1 MSQTSTRQA
10 ELEARKIAESGRQ
23 TEWHLPSFGKE
34 LYLGHFRPDLISPF
48 PEESPEV
55 AARTAEFVARVRHT
69 CETEWR
75 EVGGEIERTGVI
87 PEYVVKGLA
96 DLGAF
101 GMKIP
106 VEYGGLGLSQVAY
119 NKALMLFTQ
128 VHGSLG
134 ALLSAHQSIGVPQ
147 PVKLFGTEEQKKK
160 FLPRCAKG
168 AITAFLLTEPGFG
181 SDPARMKS
189 TAVPTEDGEA
199 YILDGVKLWTTNGVI
214 AELVVIMARVP
225 ASEGHRGGISAF
237 VVEMD
242 SPGITVE
249 RRNGFMGLRGIENGV
264 TRFHNVRVPKENL
277 IGKEGHGL
285 RISLTTLN
293 AGRLAIPAMSAGSAK
308 WATKIAREWS
318 GERFSFGRPI
328 GKQGAVAEKLSFMAA
343 TAFALDAMQEITA
356 LMNDE
361 GRNDIR
367 IESAIAKLYATEM
380 SYKVLD
386 ELVQVRGGRGYETAE
401 SLQARGE
408 RAVPAE
414 QALRD
419 SRINRIFEG
428 STEVMRLLLA
438 REATDQHL
446 TVAGD
451 IIDPEADMKAKGQ
464 AAVRAAGFY
473 STWLPKLAA
482 GKGNTPTA
490 FNEYGKLAK
499 HLRYIDRRARK
510 LARSTFYGMS
520 RWQGKL
526 EYQQAFLG
534 RIVDIGAEL
543 FAMSAAIMKAEQIKR
558 NEGGAK
564 GAEAYELADVF
575 CQQARLRVEGLFDA
589 LWSNTD
595 AVDMRVSADL
605 LKGKYT
611 WLDEGI
617 IDLTEGTGPWISDES
632 FGPTQVEDV
641 RRDPYAS
648 A

>member
-1 MSQTSTRQA
+1 MPSNTRQA
-10 ELEARKIAESGRQ
+10 EIEARKVAESGRQ
-23 TEWHLPSFGKE
+23 TEWHKPSFGKE
-34 LYLGHFRPDLISPF
+34 LYLGDFQLDLIAPF
-48 PEESPEV
+48 PTESPEV
-55 AARTAEFVARVRHT
+55 AAKTAAFVEKVRHLV
-69 CETEWR
+69 ETEWR
-75 EVGGEIERTGVI
+75 EAGAEIEKSGVI
-87 PEYVVKGLA
+87 PEYMMKGLA

-106 VEYGGLGLSQVAY
+106 EEYGGLGLSQVAY
-119 NKALMLFTQ
+119 NKALMLITQ
-128 VHGSLG
+128 IHGSLG

-147 PVKLFGTEEQKKK
+147 PVKLFGTEEQKQK

-168 AITAFLLTEPGFG
+168 AVTAFLLTEPGFG

-189 TAVPTEDGEA
+189 TAVPTEDGKG
-199 YILDGVKLWTTNGVI
+199 YTLNGVKLWTTNGVI

-225 ASEGHRGGISAF
+225 KSEGHRGGISAF

-249 RRNGFMGLRGIENGV
+249 KRNVFMGLRGIENGV
-264 TRFHNVRVPKENL
+264 TRFHDVYVPAENL
-277 IGKEGHGL
+277 VGKEGHGL

-293 AGRLAIPAMSAGSAK
+293 AGRLAIPAMSAGTAK
-308 WATKIAREWS
+308 WATKIAREWA
-318 GERFSFGRPI
+318 GVRHSFGRPV

-343 TAFALDAMQEITA
+343 TSFALDAMQEITA

-401 SLQARGE
+401 SLKARGE

-414 QALRD
+414 QVLRD

-451 IIDPEADMKAKGQ
+451 IIDPEADLQAKGK

-473 STWLPKLAA
+473 STWLPKLAV
-482 GKGNTPTA
+482 GKGNRPGA
-490 FNEYGKLAK
+490 YSEYGQLAK
-499 HLRYIDRRARK
+499 HLRYIDRNARK

-520 RWQGKL
+520 RWQGRL

-543 FAMSAAIMKAEQIKR
+543 YAMSATIVKAEQIR
-558 NEGGAK
+558 STEGGTK
-564 GAEAYELADVF
+564 GAEAMELADLF
-575 CQQARLRVEGLFDA
+575 CRQAELRIDRLFGA
-589 LWSNTD
+589 LWKNTD
-595 AVDMRVSADL
+595 ARDMKASAGL
-605 LKGKYT
+605 LDGKYH

-617 IDLTEGTGPWISDES
+617 IDLTEGTGPWISDED
-632 FGPTQVEDV
+632 FGPAQVEDV

-648 A
+648 M